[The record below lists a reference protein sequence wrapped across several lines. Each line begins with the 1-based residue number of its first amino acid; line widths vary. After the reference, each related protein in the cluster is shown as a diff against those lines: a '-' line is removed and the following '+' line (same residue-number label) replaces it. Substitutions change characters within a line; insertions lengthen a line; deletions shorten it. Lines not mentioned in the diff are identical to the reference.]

1 MPEDHPRFHA
11 VVALKKL
18 GHLLLVVIGWVGF
31 VWLWMRVARR
41 PWESEGLVWLIVG
54 SVLVLPVLTG
64 AWVWHNRSIH
74 RRKGE
79 RKAVAVVDMGYP
91 RDWHGREVL
100 ADWDSLR
107 QSRLVMIQADAHQK
121 RYQGLPAHRHA
132 LPQQAAAPVR
142 SAY

>member
-1 MPEDHPRFHA
+1 MTDAHRSSRA
-11 VVALKKL
+11 VRALKKL
-18 GHLLLVVIGWVGF
+18 AHLLLVVIGWVGF
-31 VWLWMRVARR
+31 VWLWLLVARR

-79 RKAVAVVDMGYP
+79 RQTAATVDTGYR

-107 QSRLVMIQADAHQK
+107 QSRLVMIHADATHK
-121 RYQGLPAHRHA
+121 RYQGLP
-132 LPQQAAAPVR
+132 PQRRNPPATAAAPAR
-142 SAY
+142 SA